1 MFTDQ
6 KIDYLPK
13 DRFIEGANQEHDKH
27 AQFRQKRKW
36 QILVVVFVSTF
47 ILMNL
52 FVWLRAP
59 IYQSQAILQFTSS
72 NNLSTFDNALWQQA
86 IEVTR
91 QRLMSDSVLVGL
103 SQSLRQQ
110 HDINRQAP
118 ELTDILSI
126 TSNLTSNVLIL
137 EAKGS
142 EPEILSLI
150 IETWISNYLA
160 NLKGESS
167 SQNKDELN
175 VIQQQL
181 SVLQDK
187 INSQRETIQD
197 FAQLNQIISVERDE
211 NQILSKMK
219 GLNLSLEAAENQKT
233 EALAK
238 LENLNQSLKQGI
250 VVERPSD
257 TVTINAL
264 KAQLAVI
271 QSELKAL
278 KNKYTA
284 EYLQRDPAIVAKQQ
298 EATDLELKLKNILNE
313 SQIANLTDNQGILEV
328 AVSKAKLL
336 RSQISE
342 QQQLAQQFNQKLEQ
356 YKGLEAELLELQR
369 QEQVLKSRLVEIELT
384 RPFEANINLL
394 EPASKAQYPIG
405 PDYWRDTLIALALAV
420 IFSLLA
426 LGLFSFIVR
435 PKQTSQAAP
444 NIVVVPHYGAK
455 LNDDS
460 TNSRTLID
468 KSVGSVASLALSD
481 NTESKQT
488 RILQSSEIK
497 TLYQAANQQGKTLI
511 GLILCG
517 VALDEMSKLSLSDFS
532 DNFASLNI
540 SGDAQRQ
547 LQLPQAFVQHLKAC
561 FPSDDRSAPILAS
574 RLSED
579 DLNSLVINA
588 AYDADLIL
596 PEQVSLFALRH
607 NYIRYLIEQGVRLN
621 DIELL
626 CGYIAPA
633 ELRHFRQ
640 FKAKSTIELAEV
652 RTNYPFLDED
662 V

>member
-1 MFTDQ
+1 MFADQ

-13 DRFIEGANQEHDKH
+13 DRFVDGSNQEHDKH
-27 AQFRQKRKW
+27 AHIRQKRKW
-36 QILVVVFVSTF
+36 QILLVTFLSTAML
-47 ILMNL
+47 INL
-52 FVWLRAP
+52 LVWLRPP

-72 NNLSTFDNALWQQA
+72 NNLSTLDNALWQQA
-86 IEVTR
+86 IEVTK

-103 SQSLRQQ
+103 SESLRQG

-118 ELTDILSI
+118 ELIDMLSI

-150 IETWISNYLA
+150 IETWISDYLA
-160 NLKGESS
+160 NLKGERS

-181 SVLQDK
+181 SVLQNK
-187 INSQRETIQD
+187 ISSQRETIQD

-219 GLNLSLEAAENQKT
+219 GLNLRLEAAENQKT

-238 LENLNQSLKQGI
+238 LENLNQALEQGSVI
-250 VVERPSD
+250 ERPSD
-257 TVTINAL
+257 AVTINAL
-264 KAQLAVI
+264 KAQLAAI

-284 EYLQRDPAIVAKQQ
+284 EYLQRDSAIVAKQQ
-298 EATDLELKLKNILNE
+298 EATDLEFKLKNIVNE
-313 SQIANLTDNQGILEV
+313 SQIANLTDNQRILAV
-328 AVSKAKLL
+328 AVSQAKLL
-336 RSQISE
+336 RSQLSE
-342 QQQLAQQFNQKLEQ
+342 QQQLAQQFNQKLEK

-369 QEQVLKSRLVEIELT
+369 QEQVLKSRLVELELT
-384 RPFEANINLL
+384 RPFEANINVL

-405 PDYWRDTLIALALAV
+405 PDYWRDTTLALGLAV

-435 PKQTSQAAP
+435 PKQTNQAAP
-444 NIVVVPHYGAK
+444 NILVVPHYGAK

-468 KSVGSVASLALSD
+468 KSDGSVTSLALSD

-497 TLYQAANQQGKTLI
+497 PLYQAANQQGKTLI

-517 VALDEMSKLSLSDFS
+517 VALDEINKLSLADFN

-540 SGDAQRQ
+540 SGDIPRE
-547 LQLPQAFVQHLKAC
+547 LQLPQPFVQHLVTC
-561 FPSDDRSAPILAS
+561 YPSNDRSSPIIAS

-633 ELRHFRQ
+633 KLRHFRQ

-652 RTNYPFLDED
+652 ITNYPFLDEG

>member
-47 ILMNL
+47 VLMNL

-187 INSQRETIQD
+187 ISSQRETIQD

-219 GLNLSLEAAENQKT
+219 SLNLSLEAAENQKT

-607 NYIRYLIEQGVRLN
+607 NYIRFLIEQGVRLN

-652 RTNYPFLDED
+652 RTNYPFLDEG